1 MRTNGGHRPL
11 FTEVKMAAL
20 RLLARTKLSAI
31 ILRPLERPTTIDKAA
46 PIVLQV
52 HKRWGTYRS
61 SPIYKDPSH
70 YTDYDVTRDPQEWE
84 YVERLLKPKAVPV
97 PPLEKKELPSGWKP
111 PVAKQGDHPYYVQ
124 RTKNYMIPVYMDIT
138 FRGTRRVTTIRKI
151 HGNIW
156 ALESEL
162 RKYLEKQTNKVI
174 GVRVNELIGEIQF
187 RGDHVSLVK
196 KWLDEKGF

>member
-1 MRTNGGHRPL
+1 
-11 FTEVKMAAL
+11 MAAL

-31 ILRPLERPTTIDKAA
+31 ILRPLERPAIIDKAA

-52 HKRWGTYRS
+52 HKRWGTYKS

-70 YTDYDVTRDPQEWE
+70 YTDYEVTRDPKEWE
-84 YVERLLKPKAVPV
+84 YVERLLKPKTVPV
-97 PPLEKKELPSGWKP
+97 PPLENKKLPSGWKP
-111 PVAKQGDHPYYVQ
+111 PVAKQADHPYYVQ
-124 RTKNYMIPVYMDIT
+124 RTKNYMIPVYMGVT
-138 FRGTRRVTTIRKI
+138 FRGTRRITTVRKI

-162 RKYLEKQTNKVI
+162 RTYLEKQTNKVI

>member
-31 ILRPLERPTTIDKAA
+31 ILRPLERPTTIGKAA

-70 YTDYDVTRDPQEWE
+70 YTDYEVTKDPQEWE
-84 YVERLLKPKAVPV
+84 YVERLLKAKTVPL
-97 PPLEKKELPSGWKP
+97 PPLENKELPSGWKP

-124 RTKNYMIPVYMDIT
+124 RTKNYMIPVYMEVT
-138 FRGTRRVTTIRKI
+138 FRGTRRVTTVRKI

-156 ALESEL
+156 VLESEL
-162 RKYLEKQTNKVI
+162 KKYLEKQTNKII
-174 GVRVNELIGEIQF
+174 GVRVNELIGEIKF

-196 KWLDEKGF
+196 KWLYEKGF

>member
-1 MRTNGGHRPL
+1 MLINLNLT
-11 FTEVKMAAL
+11 
-20 RLLARTKLSAI
+20 
-31 ILRPLERPTTIDKAA
+31 
-46 PIVLQV
+46 
-52 HKRWGTYRS
+52 
-61 SPIYKDPSH
+61 
-70 YTDYDVTRDPQEWE
+70 
-84 YVERLLKPKAVPV
+84 
-97 PPLEKKELPSGWKP
+97 
-111 PVAKQGDHPYYVQ
+111 AKQGDHPYYVQ

-138 FRGTRRVTTIRKI
+138 FRGTRRITTIRKI

-162 RKYLEKQTNKVI
+162 RKYLEQRTNKVI